1 MNILNRWINN
11 FFHLYSGFTNIKIF
25 FKLLFKTFF
34 ILSFT
39 FSFIILSVN
48 FTLLFKPLY
57 YIDIDVLN
65 IEESST
71 LNKKELKT
79 NYDYV
84 ITYLTQ
90 NKNEEFNLPTL
101 PSSDNGKTHFK
112 EVKIIFDKLKIIL
125 LFSVII
131 SIIGIILN
139 KRHKTIHYLLISSVI
154 LIIIPLI
161 LLIPFLVNFDKSFT
175 AFHHIFFNND
185 YWLFDIKYD
194 PIITILPQ
202 DFFFHCA
209 ILIISMIVI
218 TSIILRCIYN
228 KSLKYKKSHSL

>member
-1 MNILNRWINN
+1 MNSIYKWINN
-11 FFHLYSGFTNIKIF
+11 YFFRGAIFRNVKTLIKF
-25 FKLLFKTFF
+25 SFKTFF

-48 FTLLFKPLY
+48 LTLLFKPLY
-57 YIDIDVLN
+57 YMDIDVLK
-65 IEESST
+65 IEESSN

-90 NKNEEFNLPTL
+90 NKNEEFTLPTL
-101 PSSDNGKTHFK
+101 PSSNNGKIHFK
-112 EVKIIFDKLKIIL
+112 EVKIIFDNLKVMLFFSIL
-125 LFSVII
+125 I
-131 SIIGIILN
+131 SIIGIIIN
-139 KRHKTIHYLLISSVI
+139 KRHKTIRYLLTSSI
-154 LIIIPLI
+154 LLIIVPVI

-175 AFHHIFFNND
+175 AFHHIFFKND
-185 YWLFDIKYD
+185 YWLFDIEYD

-209 ILIISMIVI
+209 ILIIILI
-218 TSIILRCIYN
+218 TISSIILRCIY
-228 KSLKYKKSHSL
+228 KSQYKKLHSL